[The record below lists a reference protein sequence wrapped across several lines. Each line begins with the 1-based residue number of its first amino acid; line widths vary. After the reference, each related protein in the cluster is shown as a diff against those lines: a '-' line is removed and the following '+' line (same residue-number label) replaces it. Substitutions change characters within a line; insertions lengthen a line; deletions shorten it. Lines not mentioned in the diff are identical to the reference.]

1 MCSKPS
7 SPLTVKRYLKC
18 EFVREYAHFLP
29 TRCLNY
35 DLISDLSG
43 KILSFKNILLHKP
56 SSWFPG
62 SSAGK
67 EIACNA
73 GDPGSIPGSGRSAG
87 EGIGYPLQYSCLEN
101 LHGQK
106 SLAGY
111 SSWGRKGLDMTE
123 RLSTAQQTTIHNIS
137 NDIAA
142 CLYFLYFSFS
152 QSLWILL
159 TPGRF

>member
-73 GDPGSIPGSGRSAG
+73 GDPGSIPGSGSSPS
-87 EGIGYPLQYSCLEN
+87 EETGYLLQYSWTSLVVQMVKNPLVMQETWVLSLGWEDALE
-101 LHGQK
+101 K
-106 SLAGY
+106 
-111 SSWGRKGLDMTE
+111 DMTTHSSILAWRISMDRRAWPATVHE
-123 RLSTAQQTTIHNIS
+123 AAKSQIWLSN
-137 NDIAA
+137 
-142 CLYFLYFSFS
+142 
-152 QSLWILL
+152 
-159 TPGRF
+159 

>member
-43 KILSFKNILLHKP
+43 KILSFKNILLRKP

-73 GDPGSIPGSGRSAG
+73 GDPGSIPGSGSSPS
-87 EGIGYPLQYSCLEN
+87 EETGYLLQYSWTSLVVQMVKNPLVMQETWVLSLGWEDALE
-101 LHGQK
+101 K
-106 SLAGY
+106 
-111 SSWGRKGLDMTE
+111 DMTTHSSILAW
-123 RLSTAQQTTIHNIS
+123 RISMDRRAWLATVHGVAKGRTWLS
-137 NDIAA
+137 D
-142 CLYFLYFSFS
+142 
-152 QSLWILL
+152 
-159 TPGRF
+159 

>member
-73 GDPGSIPGSGRSAG
+73 GDPGSIPGSGSSPS
-87 EGIGYPLQYSCLEN
+87 EETGYLLQYSWTSLVVQMVKNPLVMQETWVLSLGWEDALE
-101 LHGQK
+101 K
-106 SLAGY
+106 
-111 SSWGRKGLDMTE
+111 DMTTHSSILAW
-123 RLSTAQQTTIHNIS
+123 RISMDRRAWLATVHGVAKGWTWLS
-137 NDIAA
+137 D
-142 CLYFLYFSFS
+142 
-152 QSLWILL
+152 
-159 TPGRF
+159 